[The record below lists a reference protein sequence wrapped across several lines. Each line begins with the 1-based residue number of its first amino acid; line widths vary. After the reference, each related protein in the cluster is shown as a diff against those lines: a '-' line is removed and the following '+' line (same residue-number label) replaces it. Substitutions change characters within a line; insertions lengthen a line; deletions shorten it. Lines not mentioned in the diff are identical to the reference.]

1 MNAPTAP
8 QLLRPETEARTQVPA
23 QGIGQRVPRKEDQR
37 LLLGRGQYV
46 ADIRLPDTLEVAF
59 VRAPVAHARIDG
71 IRKPAG
77 LEALVYT
84 MADLVGVQPILAAS
98 ALPGFKRSVQ
108 YPMAQGKV
116 RFVGELVAACVAPSR
131 ARAEDIAA
139 QVAVD
144 YAELPVLADMHAA
157 MASATRLHEDWTD
170 NVFAETRVDRRVA
183 DSARPSRTLRRR
195 LRTARQCMAPLEGRA
210 VLCWWD
216 HRLDQ
221 LVMYSAAQLPHI
233 NRTGLAECLGL
244 DQGQV
249 RVISPDVGGGFGY
262 KGLLL
267 PEEICCAWLARHLGR
282 PVRWIEDRRE
292 QLGANANCREH
303 AYDIAVEVEADGRL
317 VGIECDAVVD
327 SGAYSSYPF
336 SACLEAAQ
344 VGSILPGPYVMDYF
358 RCRTRSAAT
367 NKPPILPYRGVART
381 GVCFALE
388 LMLDAAAREL
398 GIEPFELRAR
408 SLVPADAMPYTN
420 ITHKLF
426 DSGDYRAAM
435 DRAVAALDWPA
446 WRARQE
452 AAHAAGGAQAA
463 TRRIGLGLAVFC
475 EQGAHGTS
483 VYHGWGIPMVPG
495 HEQCAARFT
504 PDGVLELR
512 LGAHSH
518 GQGME
523 TSMAQVAHSVLGIDI
538 DRVRLLHGDTAQSP
552 YSTGTWGSRSAVMS
566 GGAVGTACQALA
578 DRMRPI
584 AAALLGVAADTLRLQ
599 DGRFADAHGQ
609 AVTLAEITHT
619 WYRAPQKLPAGI
631 NGGGLEVVVGYK
643 TQPDTGTFS
652 YACHACAVEVDT
664 TTGQVR
670 LLDYAIC
677 EDGGVLLNP
686 QIVEGQLLGGLAQGI
701 GTALYEEMPFDAEGQ
716 PLAST
721 LADYLL
727 PGAGEMP
734 PLKIEHMET
743 PSPHSLFGQK
753 GIGEGGAIAPPA
765 AIVNAV
771 NDALFALGAE
781 LTACPASPERVLA
794 ALAAARAATEGRA

>member
-1 MNAPTAP
+1 MNAPTSP
-8 QLLRPETEARTQVPA
+8 DLLRAPPPA
-23 QGIGQRVPRKEDQR
+23 TRPQGQGIGQRVERKEDQR

-46 ADIRLPDTLEVAF
+46 GDLRIPDMLDVAF
-59 VRAPVAHARIDG
+59 VRSPLAHARVAGIVKPDG
-71 IRKPAG
+71 C
-77 LEALVYT
+77 ENMVYT

-98 ALPGFKRSVQ
+98 ALAGFQVSAQ
-108 YPMAQGKV
+108 YPLAQDKV
-116 RFVGELVAACVAPSR
+116 RHVGELVAACVAPTR
-131 ARAEDIAA
+131 AMAEDIAL
-139 QVAVD
+139 QVEVD
-144 YAELPVLADMHAA
+144 YRELPVLADMHEA
-157 MASATRLHEDWTD
+157 MASATRLHDDWHS
-170 NVFAETRVDRRVA
+170 NVFVETQVDRRVGQA
-183 DSARPSRTLRRR
+183 DGDAVATRSVHRV
-195 LRTARQCMAPLEGRA
+195 LRTARQCMMPMEGRA
-210 VLCWWD
+210 VVCWWD

-221 LVMYSAAQLPHI
+221 LVMYSAAQVPHI

-262 KGLLL
+262 KGILL

-282 PVRWIEDRRE
+282 PVRWLEDRRE
-292 QLGANANCREH
+292 QLSANANCREH
-303 AYDIAVEVEADGRL
+303 SYDIRVEVDTGGRL
-317 VGIECDAVVD
+317 VGIACDAVVD

-344 VGSILPGPYVMDYF
+344 IGSILPGPYVMDYF
-358 RCRTRSAAT
+358 RCRTRAAAT

-388 LMLDAAAREL
+388 LMLDMAAREL
-398 GIEPFELRAR
+398 GMEPYALRAK
-408 SLVPADAMPYTN
+408 SLVPAAAMPYTN
-420 ITHKLF
+420 ITNKLF
-426 DSGDYRAAM
+426 DSGDYSAAM
-435 DRAVAALDWPA
+435 HKAVAALDWPA
-446 WRARQE
+446 WRQRQQ
-452 AAHAAGGAQAA
+452 AAHAGGASK
-463 TRRIGLGLAVFC
+463 RIGLGLAVFC

-495 HEQCAARFT
+495 YEQCAARLT

-512 LGAHSH
+512 IGAHSH

-523 TSMAQVAHSVLGIDI
+523 TSMAQVAHTVLGIPLDK
-538 DRVRLLHGDTAQSP
+538 VRLVHGDTAQTP
-552 YSTGTWGSRSAVMS
+552 YSTGTWGSRCAVMS
-566 GGAVGTACQALA
+566 GGAVGKACEALA
-578 DRMRPI
+578 ERALKI
-584 AAALLGVAADTLRLQ
+584 AAAMLAVPLDTLRLQ
-599 DGRFADAHGQ
+599 GGRIGVPGDDGGGLSLTEIAH
-609 AVTLAEITHT
+609 A
-619 WYRAPQKLPAGI
+619 WYRAPQKIPPGVEP
-631 NGGGLEVVVGYK
+631 GGLEVVAGYK

-664 TTGQVR
+664 ATGRVQ

-686 QIVEGQLLGGLAQGI
+686 LIVEGQLIGGLAQGI

-721 LADYLL
+721 LADYLM

-743 PSPHSLFGQK
+743 PSPHTLYGQK

-765 AIVNAV
+765 AILNAV
-771 NDALFALGAE
+771 NDALFGLGAE
-781 LTACPASPERVLA
+781 LTQCPASPERVLA
-794 ALAAARAATEGRA
+794 ALAAARTAGAPA

>member
-1 MNAPTAP
+1 MNARTPPAGLVLPTDAD
-8 QLLRPETEARTQVPA
+8 
-23 QGIGQRVPRKEDQR
+23 QGIGGTPRRKEDHR

-46 ADIRLPDTLEVAF
+46 GDIRMPDMLDVAF
-59 VRAPVAHARIDG
+59 VRSPVAHARLGRID
-71 IRKPAG
+71 KPEG
-77 LEALVYT
+77 LASMVYT
-84 MADLVGVQPILAAS
+84 MDDLHGVQPILAAS
-98 ALPGFKRSVQ
+98 SLPGFKQSVQ
-108 YPMAQGKV
+108 HPLATDKV
-116 RFVGELVAACVAPSR
+116 RFVGELVAACVAPTR

-139 QVAVD
+139 QVMVD
-144 YAELPVLADMHAA
+144 YLDLPVLADMEGAVE
-157 MASATRLHEDWTD
+157 SGTRVHDEWSD
-170 NVFAETRVDRRVA
+170 NVFAETNTDRGAAVPGA
-183 DSARPSRTLRRR
+183 PATRTVRRR
-195 LRTARQCMAPLEGRA
+195 LRTSRQCMMPLEGRA

-221 LVMYSAAQLPHI
+221 LVMYSAAQVPHI

-244 DQGQV
+244 DQGQI
-249 RVISPDVGGGFGY
+249 RVVSPDVGGGFGY

-282 PVRWIEDRRE
+282 PVRWLEDRRE

-317 VGIECDAVVD
+317 VGIECDAMVD

-344 VGSILPGPYVMDYF
+344 IGSILPGPYMMDRF
-358 RCRTRSAAT
+358 VCRTRSVAT

-398 GIEPFELRAR
+398 GIEPYELRAR
-408 SLVPADAMPYTN
+408 SLVPASAMPYTN
-420 ITHKLF
+420 ITNKYF
-426 DSGDYRAAM
+426 DSGDYLAAM
-435 DRAVAALDWPA
+435 TKAVEALGWQG
-446 WRARQE
+446 WRER
-452 AAHAAGGAQAA
+452 QAA
-463 TRRIGLGLAVFC
+463 APTGKRIGLGLAVFC

-495 HEQCAARFT
+495 YEQCAARFT
-504 PDGVLELR
+504 PDGILEIR
-512 LGAHSH
+512 LGVHSH

-523 TSMAQVAHSVLGIDI
+523 TSMAQVAHTVLGIDI
-538 DRVRLLHGDTAQSP
+538 DRVRVQHGDTANSP
-552 YSTGTWGSRSAVMS
+552 YSTGTWGSRCAVMA

-578 DRMRPI
+578 ARMTEI
-584 AAALLGVAADTLRLQ
+584 AAALLGVPAASLRVEG
-599 DGRFADAHGQ
+599 GRIGVPDSPG
-609 AVTLAEITHT
+609 LPLDEIART
-619 WYRAPQKLPAGI
+619 WYRAPQKIPLGI
-631 NGGGLEVVVGYK
+631 DPSGLEVVVGYK
-643 TQPDTGTFS
+643 TAPDTGTFS
-652 YACHACAVEVDT
+652 HACHACAVEVDIA
-664 TTGQVR
+664 TGHVK

-686 QIVEGQLLGGLAQGI
+686 QIVEGQLIGGLAQGI
-701 GTALYEEMPFDAEGQ
+701 GTAMYEEMPFDSEGQ

-721 LADYLL
+721 LADYLM

-734 PLKIEHMET
+734 PLKIIHMET
-743 PSPHSLFGQK
+743 PSPLTLFGQK

-771 NDALFALGAE
+771 NDALHALGAE
-781 LTACPASPERVLA
+781 LTECPASPERVLR
-794 ALAAARAATEGRA
+794 ALAAARTGALA

>member
-1 MNAPTAP
+1 MNARTPPAGLVLPTDAD
-8 QLLRPETEARTQVPA
+8 
-23 QGIGQRVPRKEDQR
+23 QGIGGTPRRKEDHR

-46 ADIRLPDTLEVAF
+46 GDIRMPDMLDVAF
-59 VRAPVAHARIDG
+59 VRSPVAHARLGRID
-71 IRKPAG
+71 KPEG
-77 LEALVYT
+77 LASMVYT
-84 MADLVGVQPILAAS
+84 MDDLHGVQPILAAS
-98 ALPGFKRSVQ
+98 SLPGFKQSVQ
-108 YPMAQGKV
+108 HPLATDKV
-116 RFVGELVAACVAPSR
+116 RFVGELVAACVAPTR

-139 QVAVD
+139 QVMVD
-144 YAELPVLADMHAA
+144 YLDLPVLADMEGAVE
-157 MASATRLHEDWTD
+157 SGTRVHDEWSD
-170 NVFAETRVDRRVA
+170 NVFAETNTDRGAAVPGA
-183 DSARPSRTLRRR
+183 PATRTVRRR
-195 LRTARQCMAPLEGRA
+195 LRTSRQCMMPLEGRA

-221 LVMYSAAQLPHI
+221 LVMYSAAQVPHI

-244 DQGQV
+244 DQGQI
-249 RVISPDVGGGFGY
+249 RVVSPDVGGGFGY

-282 PVRWIEDRRE
+282 PVRWLEDRRE

-317 VGIECDAVVD
+317 VGIECDAMVD

-344 VGSILPGPYVMDYF
+344 IGSILPGPYMMDRF
-358 RCRTRSAAT
+358 VCRTRSVAT

-398 GIEPFELRAR
+398 GIEPYELRAR
-408 SLVPADAMPYTN
+408 SLVPASAMPYTN
-420 ITHKLF
+420 ITNKYF
-426 DSGDYRAAM
+426 DSGDYLAAM
-435 DRAVAALDWPA
+435 TKAVEALGWQG
-446 WRARQE
+446 WRER
-452 AAHAAGGAQAA
+452 QAA
-463 TRRIGLGLAVFC
+463 APTGKRIGLGLAVFC

-495 HEQCAARFT
+495 YEQCAARFT
-504 PDGVLELR
+504 PDGILEIR
-512 LGAHSH
+512 LGVHSH

-523 TSMAQVAHSVLGIDI
+523 TSMAQVAHTVLGIDI
-538 DRVRLLHGDTAQSP
+538 DRVRVQHGDTANSP
-552 YSTGTWGSRSAVMS
+552 YSTGTWGSRCAVMA

-578 DRMRPI
+578 ARMTEI
-584 AAALLGVAADTLRLQ
+584 AAALLGVPAASLRVEG
-599 DGRFADAHGQ
+599 GRIGVPDSPG
-609 AVTLAEITHT
+609 LPLDEIART
-619 WYRAPQKLPAGI
+619 WYRAPQKIPLGI
-631 NGGGLEVVVGYK
+631 DPSGLEVVVGYK
-643 TQPDTGTFS
+643 TAPDTGTFS
-652 YACHACAVEVDT
+652 YACHACAVEVDIA
-664 TTGQVR
+664 TGHVK

-686 QIVEGQLLGGLAQGI
+686 QIVEGQLIGGLAQGI
-701 GTALYEEMPFDAEGQ
+701 GTAMYEEMPFDSEGQ

-721 LADYLL
+721 LADYLM

-734 PLKIEHMET
+734 PLKIIHMET
-743 PSPHSLFGQK
+743 PSPLTLFGQK

-771 NDALFALGAE
+771 NDALHALGAE
-781 LTACPASPERVLA
+781 LTECPASPERVLR
-794 ALAAARAATEGRA
+794 ALAAARTGALA

>member
-1 MNAPTAP
+1 MNALTPPA
-8 QLLRPETEARTQVPA
+8 LLRPETPASA
-23 QGIGQRVPRKEDQR
+23 QGIGERVQRKEDRR
-37 LLLGRGQYV
+37 LLLGRGQFV
-46 ADIRLPDTLEVAF
+46 GDIRMPDMLDVAF
-59 VRAPVAHARIDG
+59 VRAPLAHARLNG
-71 IRKPAG
+71 ITKPEG
-77 LEALVYT
+77 LENMVYT
-84 MADLVGVQPILAAS
+84 MADLAGVKPILAAS
-98 ALPGFKRSVQ
+98 SLPGFKRSVQ
-108 YPMAQGKV
+108 HPLAHGKV
-116 RFVGELVAACVAPSR
+116 RHVGELVAACVAPNR

-139 QVAVD
+139 RVEVD

-157 MASATRLHEDWTD
+157 MEAPTRLHDDWSD

-183 DSARPSRTLRRR
+183 EGSAPTRTLRRQ
-195 LRTARQCMAPLEGRA
+195 LRTSRQCMMPLEGRA

-233 NRTGLAECLGL
+233 NRTGLAGCLGL
-244 DQGQV
+244 DQGQI

-262 KGLLL
+262 KGILL

-282 PVRWIEDRRE
+282 PVRWLEDRRE
-292 QLGANANCREH
+292 QLSANANCREH

-344 VGSILPGPYVMDYF
+344 IGSILPGPYVMDYF

-398 GIEPFELRAR
+398 GIEPFELRSK
-408 SLVPADAMPYTN
+408 SLVPASAMPYTN

-426 DSGDYRAAM
+426 DSGNYQAAM
-435 DRAVAALDWPA
+435 DQAVAALDWTG
-446 WRARQE
+446 WRQRQQ
-452 AAHAAGGAQAA
+452 AAHTPRADGNPA
-463 TRRIGLGLAVFC
+463 TKRIGLGLAVFC

-495 HEQCAARFT
+495 YEQCAARFT

-512 LGAHSH
+512 IGAHSH

-523 TSMAQVAHSVLGIDI
+523 TSMAQVAHSVLGIGI
-538 DRVRLLHGDTAQSP
+538 EQVRLVHGDTAQSP
-552 YSTGTWGSRSAVMS
+552 YSTGTWGSRCAVMS

-578 DRMRPI
+578 DRMRAM
-584 AAALLGVAADTLRLQ
+584 AAVLLGAPAESLRLEG
-599 DGRFADAHGQ
+599 GRFATADGTA
-609 AVTLAEITHT
+609 ALTLTEIAYI
-619 WYRAPQKLPAGI
+619 WYRAPQKIPPGI
-631 NGGGLEVVVGYK
+631 EPGGLEVVAGYK

-664 TTGQVR
+664 ATGQVR

-686 QIVEGQLLGGLAQGI
+686 LIVEGQLIGGLAQGI

-721 LADYLL
+721 MADYLL

-734 PLKIEHMET
+734 PLKVLHMET

-765 AIVNAV
+765 AIINAV

-781 LTACPASPERVLA
+781 LTECPASPERVLA
-794 ALAAARAATEGRA
+794 ALASASAAGARA

>member
-1 MNAPTAP
+1 MNAPTSP
-8 QLLRPETEARTQVPA
+8 DLLRPPPPA
-23 QGIGQRVPRKEDQR
+23 TRPQGQGIGQRVERKEDQR

-46 ADIRLPDTLEVAF
+46 GDLRMPDMLDVAF
-59 VRAPVAHARIDG
+59 VRSPLAHARVAGIVKPDG
-71 IRKPAG
+71 Y
-77 LEALVYT
+77 ENMVYT

-98 ALPGFKRSVQ
+98 ALPGFQISAQ
-108 YPMAQGKV
+108 YPLAQDKV
-116 RFVGELVAACVAPSR
+116 RHVGELVAACVAPTR
-131 ARAEDIAA
+131 AMAEDIAL
-139 QVAVD
+139 QVEVD
-144 YAELPVLADMHAA
+144 YRELPVLADMYQA
-157 MASATRLHEDWTD
+157 MASATRLHDDWHS
-170 NVFAETRVDRRVA
+170 NVFAETQIDRRVA
-183 DSARPSRTLRRR
+183 EADGQATRTVHRV
-195 LRTARQCMAPLEGRA
+195 LRTARQCMMPMEGRA
-210 VLCWWD
+210 VVCWWD
-216 HRLDQ
+216 HRMDQ
-221 LVMYSAAQLPHI
+221 LVMYSAAQVPHI

-262 KGLLL
+262 KGILL

-282 PVRWIEDRRE
+282 PVRWLEDRRE
-292 QLGANANCREH
+292 QLSANANCREH
-303 AYDIAVEVEADGRL
+303 SYDIRVEVDTDGRL
-317 VGIECDAVVD
+317 VGIACDAVVD

-344 VGSILPGPYVMDYF
+344 IGSILPGPYVMDYF

-398 GIEPFELRAR
+398 GMEPYDLRAK
-408 SLVPADAMPYTN
+408 SLVLAAAMPYTN
-420 ITHKLF
+420 ITNKLF
-426 DSGDYRAAM
+426 DSGDYGAAM
-435 DRAVAALDWPA
+435 HKAVAALDWPA
-446 WRARQE
+446 WRQRQQ
-452 AAHAAGGAQAA
+452 AAHASGASK
-463 TRRIGLGLAVFC
+463 RIGLGLAVFC

-495 HEQCAARFT
+495 YEQCAARLT

-512 LGAHSH
+512 IGAHSH

-523 TSMAQVAHSVLGIDI
+523 TSMAQVAHTVLGIPLDKI
-538 DRVRLLHGDTAQSP
+538 RLVHGDTAQTP
-552 YSTGTWGSRSAVMS
+552 YSTGTWGSRCAVMS
-566 GGAVGTACQALA
+566 GGAVGKACEALA
-578 DRMRPI
+578 DRALKI
-584 AAALLGVAADTLRLQ
+584 AAAMLAVPLDTLRLEG
-599 DGRFADAHGQ
+599 GRIAAPGDSVGLSLADIAH
-609 AVTLAEITHT
+609 A
-619 WYRAPQKLPAGI
+619 WYRAPQKIPFGVEP
-631 NGGGLEVVVGYK
+631 GGLEVVAGYK

-664 TTGQVR
+664 ATGRVQ

-686 QIVEGQLLGGLAQGI
+686 LIVEGQLIGGLAQGI

-721 LADYLL
+721 LADYLM

-743 PSPHSLFGQK
+743 PSPHTLYGQK

-765 AIVNAV
+765 AILNAV
-771 NDALFALGAE
+771 NDALFGLGAE
-781 LTACPASPERVLA
+781 LTQCPASPERVLA
-794 ALAAARAATEGRA
+794 ALAAARTLGARA

>member
-1 MNAPTAP
+1 MNARTPPAGLVLPTDAD
-8 QLLRPETEARTQVPA
+8 
-23 QGIGQRVPRKEDQR
+23 QGIGGTPRRKEDHR

-46 ADIRLPDTLEVAF
+46 GDIRMPDMLDVAF
-59 VRAPVAHARIDG
+59 VRSPVAHARLGRID
-71 IRKPAG
+71 KPEG
-77 LEALVYT
+77 LASMVYT
-84 MADLVGVQPILAAS
+84 MDDLHGVQPILAAS
-98 ALPGFKRSVQ
+98 SLPGFKQSVQ
-108 YPMAQGKV
+108 HPLATDKV
-116 RFVGELVAACVAPSR
+116 RFVGELVAACVAPTR

-139 QVAVD
+139 QVMVD
-144 YAELPVLADMHAA
+144 YLDLPVLADMEGAVE
-157 MASATRLHEDWTD
+157 SGTRVHDEWSD
-170 NVFAETRVDRRVA
+170 NVFAETNTDRGAAVPGA
-183 DSARPSRTLRRR
+183 PATRTVRRR
-195 LRTARQCMAPLEGRA
+195 LRTSRQCMMPLEGRA

-221 LVMYSAAQLPHI
+221 LVMYSAAQVPHI

-244 DQGQV
+244 DQGQI
-249 RVISPDVGGGFGY
+249 RVVSPDVGGGFGY

-282 PVRWIEDRRE
+282 PVRWLEDRRE

-317 VGIECDAVVD
+317 VGIECDAMVD

-344 VGSILPGPYVMDYF
+344 IGSILPGPYMMDRF
-358 RCRTRSAAT
+358 VCRTRSVAT

-398 GIEPFELRAR
+398 GIEPYELRAR
-408 SLVPADAMPYTN
+408 SLVPASAMPYTN
-420 ITHKLF
+420 ITNKYF
-426 DSGDYRAAM
+426 DSGDYLAAM
-435 DRAVAALDWPA
+435 TKAVEALGWQG
-446 WRARQE
+446 WRER
-452 AAHAAGGAQAA
+452 QAA
-463 TRRIGLGLAVFC
+463 APTGKRIGLGLAVFC

-495 HEQCAARFT
+495 YEQCAARFT
-504 PDGVLELR
+504 PDGILEIR
-512 LGAHSH
+512 LGVHSH

-523 TSMAQVAHSVLGIDI
+523 TSMAQVAHTVLGIDI
-538 DRVRLLHGDTAQSP
+538 DRVRVQHGDTANSP
-552 YSTGTWGSRSAVMS
+552 YSPGTWGSRCAVMA

-578 DRMRPI
+578 ARMTEI
-584 AAALLGVAADTLRLQ
+584 AAALLGVPAASLRVEG
-599 DGRFADAHGQ
+599 GRIGVPDSPG
-609 AVTLAEITHT
+609 LPLDEIART
-619 WYRAPQKLPAGI
+619 WYRAPQKIPLGI
-631 NGGGLEVVVGYK
+631 DPSGLEVVVGYK
-643 TQPDTGTFS
+643 TAPDTGTFS
-652 YACHACAVEVDT
+652 YACHACAVEVDIA
-664 TTGQVR
+664 TGHVK

-686 QIVEGQLLGGLAQGI
+686 QIVEGQLIGGLAQGI
-701 GTALYEEMPFDAEGQ
+701 GTAMYEEMPFDSEGQ

-721 LADYLL
+721 LADYLM

-734 PLKIEHMET
+734 PLKIIHMET
-743 PSPHSLFGQK
+743 PSPLTLFGQK

-771 NDALFALGAE
+771 NDALHALGAE
-781 LTACPASPERVLA
+781 LTECPASPERVLR
-794 ALAAARAATEGRA
+794 ALAAARTGALA